1 MESPGR
7 VGWTLPLERG
17 SPDATR
23 QPLGE
28 KRFGGA
34 CTVSSVRRPH
44 LGDLS
49 GAFGDLGTL
58 LPLAAGLV
66 IVSGVDARGF
76 FVTFGIATIV
86 AGFAFRLPL
95 PVQPQKAV
103 AAAAIAEGWP
113 ATQVYGAALGMG
125 LLWLVV
131 AATPLLSCLRRV
143 IPAFIARGVQLGL
156 AFTLGGQ
163 AVLLLARSV
172 PLAVVGVVIL
182 AVTLRYR
189 LLGIALTIAAA
200 IALMPRE
207 TLSLAFAPALPTLRL
222 PDLSDAFAG
231 MLAGGIVQM
240 PLTLTNAIITTAA
253 LSARYFPD
261 HPVTERR
268 LAISTGLMGLGGA
281 VLSGGPF
288 CHGAGGLAAQHF
300 YGARTVWKNL
310 IEGGLA
316 LVLGLFFAPGLSSLL
331 AAFPMPLLGSLLL
344 LVALELLSSAQGLFG
359 WQGWIATGMALLALT
374 TNIGV
379 AFVGGF
385 VLATV
390 VRYSVHQG
398 WLPTLKGKTPAEYLA
413 RIPQTIFGST
423 RSA

>member
-1 MESPGR
+1 M
-7 VGWTLPLERG
+7 
-17 SPDATR
+17 
-23 QPLGE
+23 
-28 KRFGGA
+28 
-34 CTVSSVRRPH
+34 RRPQ

-66 IVSGVDARGF
+66 IVSGVDPRGF
-76 FVTFGIATIV
+76 FVTFGIATIL
-86 AGFAFRLPL
+86 AGFAFRLPM

-125 LLWLVV
+125 LLWLVI
-131 AATPLLSCLRRV
+131 AATPLLPWIRRA

-172 PLAVVGVVIL
+172 PLAIVGLILL

-189 LLGIALTIAAA
+189 LLGIALTVGAA
-200 IALMPRE
+200 IAIMPRE
-207 TLSLAFAPALPTLRL
+207 TLSLAFAPALPTLGL
-222 PDLSDAFAG
+222 PDPSDTFSG
-231 MLAGGIVQM
+231 MLRGGLTQM
-240 PLTLTNAIITTAA
+240 PLTLTNAIIATVV

-261 HPVTERR
+261 HPITERR
-268 LAISTGLMGLGGA
+268 LAVSTGLMGLGGA
-281 VLSGGPF
+281 LFSGGPF

-316 LVLGLFFAPGLSSLL
+316 LILGLGFGPGLSSLL

-344 LVALELLSSAQGLFG
+344 LVALELLSSAQGLYG
-359 WQGWIATGMALLALT
+359 WQGWIATGMALVAVT

-385 VLATV
+385 VLATA
-390 VRYSVHQG
+390 VRGSVHRG
-398 WLPTLKGKTPAEYLA
+398 WLPKLKGKTPAEYLA
-413 RIPQTIFGST
+413 RIPQTIFGPA